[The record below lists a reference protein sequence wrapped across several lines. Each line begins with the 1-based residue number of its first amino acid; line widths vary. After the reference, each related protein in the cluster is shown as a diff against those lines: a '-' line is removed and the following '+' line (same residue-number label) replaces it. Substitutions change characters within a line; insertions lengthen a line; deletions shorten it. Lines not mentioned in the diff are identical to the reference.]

1 LNKLHKL
8 NVWTLL
14 IASLTLAPLTNSY
27 AEGVSLKKA
36 LANKALFTLLHHDNG
51 KAGSLNIVSVA
62 ESQKN
67 ALKGNDRLAGYPI
80 NGALQSL
87 EKEKSLQLANIFL
100 DESNYVYLNK
110 RCANQ
115 AFNGIRFTSGNDSVE
130 IVIGTPC
137 NQVLAVSKHENETQW
152 WGGILNGAV
161 TEKVL
166 TLLTVESE

>member
-1 LNKLHKL
+1 LNNWHKF
-8 NVWTLL
+8 NIWTLL
-14 IASLTLAPLTNSY
+14 IASLALTQLTNSY
-27 AEGVSLKKA
+27 AEEVSLKKA
-36 LANKALFTLLHHDNG
+36 LDNKALFALLHHDNG
-51 KAGSLNIVSVA
+51 KAGNLSIVSVA

-67 ALKGNDRLAGYPI
+67 ALDGSDRLAGYPI
-80 NGALQSL
+80 IGTLQGL

-100 DESNYVYLNK
+100 DDSNYVYLKK

-115 AFNGIRFTSGNDSVE
+115 AFNGIRFTSGNDTVE
-130 IVIGTPC
+130 VVIGIPC
-137 NQVLAVSKHENETQW
+137 NQVLVVSKQEGETQW